1 MPRVQKPQKPRHDP
15 LHVEIEQDSSV
26 RQFGRVK
33 PKRRDGRH
41 EDDEDETPG
50 VSLMYY
56 GVFDAD
62 DKAGEDARMSR
73 KILDL
78 ARDQQEEIAKEVG
91 QSWADEDDDEPQGE
105 PYVFSASSRDGMLMI
120 RSRRPRQVIDDSDDE
135 QVDEEGE
142 FSGGED
148 LDAEFVSPISPARD
162 EANRAEHRSRGPRDI
177 RYASSW
183 C

>member
-1 MPRVQKPQKPRHDP
+1 MV
-15 LHVEIEQDSSV
+15 
-26 RQFGRVK
+26 
-33 PKRRDGRH
+33 
-41 EDDEDETPG
+41 
-50 VSLMYY
+50 
-56 GVFDAD
+56 DAD

-105 PYVFSASSRDGMLMI
+105 PCVFSSTLRGRMLI
-120 RSRRPRQVIDDSDDE
+120 SRSRRPRQVIDDSDDE

-148 LDAEFVSPISPARD
+148 LDAEFVSTTPSTRD
-162 EANRAEHRSRGPRDI
+162 EADRAEHRSRGPRDI

>member
-1 MPRVQKPQKPRHDP
+1 MWG
-15 LHVEIEQDSSV
+15 LGADS
-26 RQFGRVK
+26 
-33 PKRRDGRH
+33 
-41 EDDEDETPG
+41 
-50 VSLMYY
+50 
-56 GVFDAD
+56 
-62 DKAGEDARMSR
+62 KAGEDARMSR

-105 PYVFSASSRDGMLMI
+105 PYVSSTTLHELVLMD

-148 LDAEFVSPISPARD
+148 LDAEFASPSFFP
-162 EANRAEHRSRGPRDI
+162 
-177 RYASSW
+177 
-183 C
+183 